1 MPRLWFAL
9 LTLLVTACAD
19 AAERPVDGGG
29 LAPDAASDARVVEQ
43 QVGAQGGTLALGPI
57 ALEVPPGAVSQPTVF
72 RISESTRVPRLP
84 AGATAVSKLY
94 RLEPAQAFGADIRVT
109 LGVDRSRVPARVDT
123 TDGLLLLRAPS
134 GTDDFQIIGGAELDG
149 TQLVGHTREF
159 SDVLVIVFSLAG
171 CALPQPSDCT
181 LTPDPST
188 GALVGSCSISTPG
201 AGYTATCAG
210 QATTVSCTCSS
221 DVPGAM
227 PVSTGPLS
235 ITRLLGG
242 GLAATAHTF
251 FTRCGWPCTPS
262 PDADAGAPDADG
274 GALDATTDA
283 ASGDDAGST
292 GDATAGLD
300 AGPGGTATPIATQL
314 PYPDYLVRI
323 GTQLFATGNG
333 LTRVDLVSGMVVRR
347 SSWNEPQSD
356 RVGFME
362 VDGTDVYTTSYE
374 DQTGSP
380 LQLMRV
386 PYTAGGFGTPVTLAP
401 NGILAGQSATHVYY
415 ALSGVGLYALPKAGG
430 AAQRLSDVP
439 ALGAAYG
446 TTDGTSLY
454 VIGADSML
462 GQLYRIPLAGGPV
475 ATLATSA
482 GGPAHLI
489 LDGDT
494 FYWAHNV
501 RGEIVRV
508 DRNSGVVTAWT
519 SSQFG
524 IRQLAQDATH
534 VYWTSGDRNQG
545 YTVFK
550 KAKLGNDLPVAIVRD
565 FRDGEPWGVAVDDTS
580 VYWSTSASPGAIYR
594 APK

>member
-9 LTLLVTACAD
+9 LTLLITACAD

-221 DVPGAM
+221 DVPGA
-227 PVSTGPLS
+227 
-235 ITRLLGG
+235 
-242 GLAATAHTF
+242 
-251 FTRCGWPCTPS
+251 
-262 PDADAGAPDADG
+262 
-274 GALDATTDA
+274 
-283 ASGDDAGST
+283 
-292 GDATAGLD
+292 
-300 AGPGGTATPIATQL
+300 
-314 PYPDYLVRI
+314 
-323 GTQLFATGNG
+323 
-333 LTRVDLVSGMVVRR
+333 
-347 SSWNEPQSD
+347 
-356 RVGFME
+356 
-362 VDGTDVYTTSYE
+362 
-374 DQTGSP
+374 
-380 LQLMRV
+380 
-386 PYTAGGFGTPVTLAP
+386 
-401 NGILAGQSATHVYY
+401 
-415 ALSGVGLYALPKAGG
+415 
-430 AAQRLSDVP
+430 
-439 ALGAAYG
+439 
-446 TTDGTSLY
+446 
-454 VIGADSML
+454 
-462 GQLYRIPLAGGPV
+462 
-475 ATLATSA
+475 
-482 GGPAHLI
+482 
-489 LDGDT
+489 
-494 FYWAHNV
+494 
-501 RGEIVRV
+501 
-508 DRNSGVVTAWT
+508 
-519 SSQFG
+519 
-524 IRQLAQDATH
+524 
-534 VYWTSGDRNQG
+534 GDRNQG